1 MTSRATIEPDRYD
14 AAIFDL
20 DGVITD
26 TASVH
31 RGAWR
36 AMFDEYLASRPDVPD
51 EDHSP
56 FTDDDYTTYVDGK
69 PRPDGVTSF
78 LGSRGVT
85 VPLGEVDDP
94 PDAATVHGLGNR
106 KNLTYLAVLE
116 QQGPRVFDTSVA
128 FVRTLQ
134 DAGLGT
140 GIFSSSRNCQ
150 LVLEAGGLGDL
161 FPVRVD
167 GEVAAGLGMP
177 GKPDPATLIET
188 VRRVGADPARTLVVE
203 DAPSG
208 VEAARRGGFGLIIGL
223 DRSGIEEQL
232 REAGADLVVADL
244 GELTVEPQPRPPLSR
259 VPRAM
264 ADLDQY
270 GDILRS
276 GRLAV
281 FLDFDGTL
289 SPIVPVPDTA
299 APAPGAREALERL
312 AGLCPVAII
321 SGRDLPDVRRRV
333 GVEGI
338 WYAGSHGFQLSGPQG
353 ETHEYEGASAATVAL
368 DAAEAE
374 LRERIEGIPGAIVE
388 RKKYSVTSHYRMVD
402 QERVQEVTDTVAD
415 VAAEHPELRPT
426 KARMAAELV
435 PNLKWD
441 KGYALRWLLSQLA
454 APDVR
459 LTPLYAGDD
468 LTDEDA
474 LEAIRDVGIGIV
486 VRSTE
491 HGDRPTAAL
500 LAVDSPAELCEVLAR
515 VADLVPGA
523 GKAI

>member
-1 MTSRATIEPDRYD
+1 MTSRATIEPERYD

-31 RGAWR
+31 SAAWR
-36 AMFDEYLASRPDVPD
+36 DMFDEFLASRPDAPG

-56 FTDDDYTTYVDGK
+56 FTDDDYTAYVDGK

-78 LGSRGVT
+78 LGSRGIT
-85 VPLGEVDDP
+85 VPRGEIDDP
-94 PDAATVHGLGNR
+94 PDAATVYGLGNR
-106 KNLTYLAVLE
+106 KNATYLAVLE
-116 QQGPRVFDTSVA
+116 RQGPRVFDTTVA
-128 FVRTLQ
+128 FIRTLQ

-140 GIFSSSRNCQ
+140 GIFSSSRNCK

-161 FPVRVD
+161 FPVRID
-167 GEVAAGLGMP
+167 GEVAAGLGLP
-177 GKPDPATLIET
+177 GKPDPATLLET

-208 VEAARRGGFGLIIGL
+208 IEAARRGGFGLIIGL
-223 DRSGIEEQL
+223 NRSDVEEQL
-232 REAGADLVVADL
+232 RDAGADIVVTDL

-259 VPRAM
+259 VPRALT
-264 ADLDQY
+264 ALDDY
-270 GDILRS
+270 AKVLGS

-289 SPIVPVPDTA
+289 SPIVPVPDDA

-312 AGLCPVAII
+312 SALCPVAII

-338 WYAGSHGFQLSGPQG
+338 WCAGSHGFQLAGPQG
-353 ETHEYEGASAATVAL
+353 ETHEYEGASAATEAL
-368 DAAEAE
+368 DEAERE
-374 LRERIEGIPGAIVE
+374 LRERLEGIEGAIVE

-402 QERVQEVTDTVAD
+402 PDRAQEVIDAVAD
-415 VAAEHPELRPT
+415 VAARHPQLRPT

-441 KGYALRWLLSQLA
+441 KGFALRWLLSQLA
-454 APDVR
+454 PPDTR
-459 LTPLYAGDD
+459 LTPVYAGDD

-491 HGDRPTAAL
+491 HGDRPTAAHV
-500 LAVDSPAELCEVLAR
+500 AVDSPAELCEVLSHI
-515 VADLVPGA
+515 ADVMQTAEKG
-523 GKAI
+523 I